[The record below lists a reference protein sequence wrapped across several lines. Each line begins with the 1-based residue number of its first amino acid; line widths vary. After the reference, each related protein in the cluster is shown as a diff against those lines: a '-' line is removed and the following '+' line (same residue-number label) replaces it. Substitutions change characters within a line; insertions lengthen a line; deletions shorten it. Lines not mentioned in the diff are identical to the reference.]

1 MAPTVRSNRSRSP
14 DGGGFSR
21 LILSLTAVAAL
32 TGCSFFESS
41 QPELIQVLVEGDPGA
56 EARLV
61 VSREFFLSAPEDGN
75 EGVGVTF
82 ASADTLAI
90 TLPFDRTFDLAP
102 SFQFV
107 ARAQGPGT
115 GDTITVRM
123 RVLVDGDQRY
133 NQTGPVEEN
142 FLQFIYLFQ

>member
-1 MAPTVRSNRSRSP
+1 MLAC
-14 DGGGFSR
+14 
-21 LILSLTAVAAL
+21 AMVAAL
-32 TGCSFFESS
+32 PGCSLFESS
-41 QPELIQVLVEGDPGA
+41 EPEEIQVLVEGTAGQ

-61 VSREFFLSAPEDGN
+61 VSQEFVVSALDDGS
-75 EGVGVTF
+75 EGIGVTF
-82 ASADTLAI
+82 GSADTLAI
-90 TLPFDRTFDLAP
+90 TLPFQRSFNLAP

-107 ARAQGPGT
+107 ARAYGPAS
-115 GDTITVRM
+115 GDTVTVRM

>member
-1 MAPTVRSNRSRSP
+1 MAPTVRSRRSSSGWSRSA
-14 DGGGFSR
+14 
-21 LILSLTAVAAL
+21 LSFVALAFL
-32 TGCSFFESS
+32 TGCSLFESS
-41 QPELIQVLVEGDPGA
+41 EPERIQVLVEGQAGQ

-61 VSREFFLSAPEDGN
+61 VSQQFIVSASQDGS

-82 ASADTLAI
+82 GSADTLAI
-90 TLPFDRTFDLAP
+90 TLPFDRSFNLAP

-107 ARAQGPGT
+107 ARAYGPAS
-115 GDTITVRM
+115 GDTVTVRM